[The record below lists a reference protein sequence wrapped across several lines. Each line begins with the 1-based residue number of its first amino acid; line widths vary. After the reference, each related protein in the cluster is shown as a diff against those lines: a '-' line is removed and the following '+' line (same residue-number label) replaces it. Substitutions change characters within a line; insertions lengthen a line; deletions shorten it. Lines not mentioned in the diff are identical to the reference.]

1 MAPHM
6 RYVGEQHRQD
16 KFVSGWRDK
25 GSRSRETY
33 RIVSWDGVLH
43 LGDGRDVTAL
53 SNCILT
59 CARLWKGAMT
69 EGEVNLEY
77 GKKKCDDHERVS
89 ITWPLF
95 KRGNLIGSAAW
106 SNSSSLLEEDL
117 GDEPSLTLL
126 AK

>member
-1 MAPHM
+1 M
-6 RYVGEQHRQD
+6 RSDNNTD
-16 KFVSGWRDK
+16 KTNLFLDGAIRARGQGKRIESSI
-25 GSRSRETY
+25 SR
-33 RIVSWDGVLH
+33 DGVLH
-43 LGDGRDVTAL
+43 LGDGRNVTAL

-59 CARLWKGAMT
+59 CVRLWKGAMT

-95 KRGNLIGSAAW
+95 KRGNLKGSQCCTDKF
-106 SNSSSLLEEDL
+106 LILVRR
-117 GDEPSLTLL
+117 GFRYEPSLILL